1 MRAVRVVSDE
11 DKAALRAMM
20 PEFLRVRLGITDL
33 RRPFRCPASDHED
46 KNPSAH
52 YFVDG
57 AVHCFGCG
65 RTWDVFSL
73 VRETDGVVGFAD
85 QAQAVA
91 DVVGYQL
98 SYGTASHPARPSAP
112 RVERPA
118 FGVPRE
124 LAAVDVTE
132 ACRDAHWAL
141 YTQAGAVARRYLRSR
156 GLDDGDA
163 ERFDLGFVRDPKAIM
178 DEFRVFEPAAAGF
191 VSIPFLDETGT
202 RASYCMLRTIGRGP
216 VRVKEWRPRGLAT
229 PLWNEWMLAASLD
242 VLYVCEGMID
252 AMALSKRVEE
262 PVMALGG
269 ISNAKRLA
277 QVLNATPEARR
288 PRAVVLALDEDEP
301 GRKTRDGLAGDLERL
316 GVDCAL
322 MLPYPRGA
330 KDADDWLM
338 DGEGTE
344 WVWERVGTGV
354 RARYH
359 TRWL

>member
-1 MRAVRVVSDE
+1 MVSEE
-11 DKAALRAMM
+11 DKAALRALM
-20 PEFLRVRLGITDL
+20 PDFLRVRLGITDL
-33 RRPFRCPASDHED
+33 RRPFRCPAPDHED

-52 YFVDG
+52 YFEDG
-57 AVHCFGCG
+57 AVYCFGCG

-91 DVVGYQL
+91 DIVGYHL
-98 SYGTASHPARPSAP
+98 SCDPVAHPPRLAAP
-112 RVERPA
+112 RPKRPA
-118 FGVPRE
+118 FGAPRE
-124 LAAVDVTE
+124 AATIDVTE
-132 ACRDAHWAL
+132 ACREAHWAL
-141 YTQAGAVARRYLRSR
+141 YTQAGAIARRYLRSR

-178 DEFRVFEPAAAGF
+178 DEFSVFEPAAAGF
-191 VSIPFLDETGT
+191 VSIPFLDETGA
-202 RASYCMLRTIGRGP
+202 RASYCMLRTIGRGS
-216 VRVKEWRPRGLAT
+216 VRVKEWRPRGLVT
-229 PLWNEWMLAASLD
+229 PLWNEWMLGASLD
-242 VLYVCEGMID
+242 VLYVCEGMLD

-269 ISNAKRLA
+269 ISNAKRFA
-277 QVLNATPEARR
+277 QVLNATSQTRR
-288 PRAVVLALDEDEP
+288 PSTVVLALDEDEP
-301 GRKTRDGLAGDLERL
+301 GLKTRDRLAGDLERL

-322 MLPYPRGA
+322 MLPYPKGA

-344 WVWERVGTGV
+344 WVWERVGTG
-354 RARYH
+354 ARTRFY